1 MTRADGRTTKKRREP
16 AASSIGNAPR
26 SAEPTDAPEKRTR
39 WMVNLAIQ
47 LAFLAL
53 AFVTVFGFVRAANN
67 DQMRALCSATCT
79 FGPAYTGRN
88 RTAPDFTLP
97 DLNGQQV
104 SLSSYRGKV
113 VILNFWASWCEPCR
127 EEMPAFARLAL
138 MLEGRKDI
146 ALVTVSTD
154 EDIEA
159 AKDTLATLFAADE
172 ELKQKLPK
180 GKIPFPVLLDP
191 EVRVVTEK
199 YGTTKYPETWI
210 IDEDGFIRAR
220 FDGARD
226 WGGARGLSVL
236 KAVERGPGCLAEFK
250 DGKPANKLSEELCF
264 GQ

>member
-1 MTRADGRTTKKRREP
+1 MKGSAVRTTKK
-16 AASSIGNAPR
+16 PR
-26 SAEPTDAPEKRTR
+26 SDAETTA
-39 WMVNLAIQ
+39 VLAEAERKVSRRAMNIGIQ
-47 LAFLAL
+47 LAFIAL

-97 DLNGQQV
+97 DLEGKPV
-104 SLSSYRGKV
+104 SLSDFRGKT

-127 EEMPAFARLAL
+127 EEMPSLARLAL
-138 MLEGRKDI
+138 MLEDRKDMV
-146 ALVTVSTD
+146 LLTVTTD
-154 EDIEA
+154 EDLDA

-180 GKIPFPVLLDP
+180 GTVPFIVLLDP
-191 EVRVVTEK
+191 ELTVVTDK

-210 IDEDGFIRAR
+210 IDEDGFIRSR

-236 KAVERGPGCLAEFK
+236 KAVERGPGCIAEFK
-250 DGKPANKLSEELCF
+250 DGKPANKLTEELCF
-264 GQ
+264 DN